1 MTTLVHDEVTTKQ
14 VYTWSLTAV
23 PGYADLRTSKS
34 HLRHRK
40 SDRRLLV
47 LYLTVLIVQNCEFYC
62 VNFRCTHAHF
72 DQSIPSHSPPS
83 ASFFFF
89 NNNPPSVFM
98 ISSGPS
104 RFLLS
109 LEYFC
114 VGNPSWNN
122 TDKIRTVFSQQRA

>member
-1 MTTLVHDEVTTKQ
+1 MKSQLNTSTHGD
-14 VYTWSLTAV
+14 LTAAL
-23 PGYADLRTSKS
+23 GYTDLRTSKS

-83 ASFFFF
+83 ASFLFF
-89 NNNPPSVFM
+89 NNNP
-98 ISSGPS
+98 
-104 RFLLS
+104 LL
-109 LEYFC
+109 F
-114 VGNPSWNN
+114 SWFPLVPL
-122 TDKIRTVFSQQRA
+122 DSC